1 MKSGVESTVENITRQ
16 APLEPR
22 EIQLRAYTVLDK
34 PEFKSRGEKPQ
45 PTNRVLVFDTETTA
59 DAAQQLRF
67 GAFQIRDGDELL
79 RQGVF
84 YDREGLAADEI
95 ETLQACVFRTDLE
108 FMLVEDFI
116 EEIFFQEC
124 AFVDGTCVGFN
135 LPFDLSR
142 LAINHGTAKGGK
154 RSTIFQHGFSLQL
167 SANPKRSRVKIKH
180 LSHRA
185 AFIEFAGTKQPQN
198 AKKKI
203 PEFERPKGFFVD
215 VKTFAGALLA
225 ESHSLASLSIALD
238 VGHKK
243 SASDKHGEPLTP
255 EYVQYALN
263 DVQCTWECY
272 AELQRRLEVHSLP
285 EIHARQLFSEAS
297 LGKAYLKALGVKPW
311 LAMQPD
317 FPKTRIGEILSTY
330 YGGRSEVNIRRE
342 ITEVAYCDF
351 LSMYPTVN
359 TLMRLWQFVIANG
372 IAETDATIEVRDILE
387 SWTAKELQNP
397 ENWQRLNA
405 IVQIAPD
412 DDVLPVRAIYGDQ
425 LPRNEDNRVA
435 NIGLNRLTCE
445 APLWFT
451 LADCMASKLL
461 TGKAPKVIRA
471 IRFAPVG
478 EQDEL
483 RAVAVSGNDDYLVD
497 PSTED
502 FFKRIIQLRRHVV
515 GERDKST
522 GARRQKLDTE
532 QQALKILANSTSYGI
547 FVETLV
553 NDLDGQKSLTRYGY
567 DGIPTAIKSTVE
579 ERPGSYFHPLL
590 ATLITGAARLMLAL
604 AEWKALDSGL
614 DWVFCDTDGI
624 AFAKPQAMS
633 RSVFIERVQ
642 LVSDFFKPLNPY
654 GDDAS
659 ILQMEDENFSSA
671 NPKDKDWDT
680 APPLYCYAV
689 SAKRYALFNIVD
701 GKVVVR
707 KASAHGLGHLLPP
720 YETPNKS
727 DKDNAKVAYWH
738 KELWTAICEAA
749 LEGID
754 HNGEFIRDE
763 RLNKPAASRYG
774 ANTPALLKWFSEHNS
789 ELPRS
794 EQVKPFNFL
803 LSFQARNLVLL
814 AKSDPE
820 AASWI
825 RNREPVPRPAGPYD
839 NDPAKAA
846 ANAFDRATKLPI
858 PERWLQTYS
867 DVLHKYHLHTEA
879 KFHGGFDNAR
889 GKLWRRHIDAFAV
902 RHIGKEAHNWEE
914 DFYVGTDADS
924 AIVHGDAI
932 INRAKCAE
940 LVMAARKKFGV
951 RDLRIA
957 AGVGDSALKAA
968 CEGDDHVKPEVLVR
982 LVRAAY
988 VLEVEDGAEA
998 DQAEKVLEMLRQFV
1012 EEHGIGVAATELRV
1026 DPANLRKIIKG
1037 KRQLS
1042 NTKRTSL
1049 VQAFMTLS
1057 CSET

>member
-1 MKSGVESTVENITRQ
+1 MENIIRQ
-16 APLEPR
+16 VPLEPR

-34 PEFKSRGEKPQ
+34 PEFKPRGEKPQ

-67 GAFQIRDGDELL
+67 GAFQVRDGNDLF

-84 YDREGLAADEI
+84 YDRDGLSEDEI
-95 ETLQACVFRTDLE
+95 ETLDACVFGTDLE
-108 FMLVEDFI
+108 FMPVEDFI

-124 AFVDGTCVGFN
+124 AFLDGTCVGFN

-154 RSTIFQHGFSLQL
+154 RSNIFQNGFSLKL
-167 SANPKRSRVKIKH
+167 STNSYRPHVKIKH

-198 AKKKI
+198 AKKKN

-225 ESHSLASLSIALD
+225 ESHSLASLSIAFD
-238 VGHKK
+238 VEHKK
-243 SASDKHGEPLTP
+243 SASDKHGEPLSP

-272 AELQRRLEVHSLP
+272 AELQKRLEGHSLP
-285 EIHARQLFSEAS
+285 SIHARQLFSEAS

-311 LAMQPD
+311 REVQPE

-342 ITEVAYCDF
+342 LPEVAYCDF

-372 IAETDATIEVRDILE
+372 ISETDATIEVRDILE
-387 SWTAKELQNP
+387 SWTAQELQTP

-425 LPRNEDNRVA
+425 FPRNEQNRVA

-451 LADCMASKLL
+451 LADCLASKLL

-471 IRFAPVG
+471 IRFTPIAQ
-478 EQDEL
+478 QDEL
-483 RAVAVSGNDDYLVD
+483 RAVAVSGNDAYLVD
-497 PSTED
+497 PATED
-502 FFKRIIQLRRHVV
+502 FFKRIIQLRRNIVR
-515 GERDKST
+515 ERDKST
-522 GARRQKLDTE
+522 GARKQKLDTE
-532 QQALKILANSTSYGI
+532 QKALKILANSTSYGI

-553 NDLDGQKSLTRYGY
+553 NDLDGQKTLTRYGY

-604 AEWKALDSGL
+604 AEWKALESGL
-614 DWVFCDTDGI
+614 NWVFCDTDGI
-624 AFAKPQAMS
+624 AFAKPEAMS
-633 RSVFIERVQ
+633 RADFIERVQ
-642 LVSDFFKPLNPY
+642 QVSDFFKPLNPY

-659 ILQMEDENFSSA
+659 ILQMEDENFSPA
-671 NPKDKDWDT
+671 NPKDKDWET

-689 SAKRYALFNIVD
+689 SAKRYTLFNIID

-720 YETPNKS
+720 YENPNNS
-727 DKDNAKVAYWH
+727 DKGNAKVAYWH
-738 KELWTAICEAA
+738 KDLWTAICEAA
-749 LEGID
+749 LEGVD
-754 HNGEFIRDE
+754 DSGEFIRDE
-763 RLNKPAASRYG
+763 RLNIPAASRYG
-774 ANTPALLKWFSEHNS
+774 ANTPALLKWFSDYNGD
-789 ELPRS
+789 LPRAQ
-794 EQVKPFNFL
+794 QVKPFNFL
-803 LSFQARNLVLL
+803 LSFQARNLALM
-814 AKSDPE
+814 ATSDPE
-820 AASWI
+820 AASWLQK
-825 RNREPVPRPAGPYD
+825 RKTAPRPAGPYERE
-839 NDPAKAA
+839 PAKAA
-846 ANAFDRATKLPI
+846 SQAFDRATELPI
-858 PERWLQTYS
+858 PDRWLQTYT
-867 DVLHKYHLHTEA
+867 DVLRKYHLHTEA
-879 KFHGGFDNAR
+879 KFHGGVDNAR
-889 GKLWRRHIDAFAV
+889 GKLRRRHIDAFAV

-932 INRAKCAE
+932 VNRAKCAE
-940 LVMAARKKFGV
+940 VILAARKKFGV

-968 CEGDDHVKPEVLVR
+968 CEGDDRVKPEMLVR

-988 VLEVEDGAEA
+988 VLEVEDSAEA
-998 DQAEKVLEMLRQFV
+998 DE
-1012 EEHGIGVAATELRV
+1012 AAKALKELRMRV
-1026 DPANLRKIIKG
+1026 DERGLSEVARELGGDAANLRKVLNGQRLLTNRKLVRALQIIRTEKG
-1037 KRQLS
+1037 
-1042 NTKRTSL
+1042 
-1049 VQAFMTLS
+1049 
-1057 CSET
+1057 

>member
-1 MKSGVESTVENITRQ
+1 MENIIRQ
-16 APLEPR
+16 VPLEPR

-34 PEFKSRGEKPQ
+34 PEFKPGREKPQ
-45 PTNRVLVFDTETTA
+45 PTSRVLVFDTETTA

-67 GAFQIRDGDELL
+67 GAFQVRDGNDLF

-84 YDREGLAADEI
+84 YDRDGLSEDEI
-95 ETLQACVFRTDLE
+95 ETLQACVFGTDLE
-108 FMLVEDFI
+108 FMPVEDFI

-124 AFVDGTCVGFN
+124 AFLDGTCVGFN

-142 LAINHGTAKGGK
+142 LAVNHGTAKGGK
-154 RSTIFQHGFSLQL
+154 RSTIFQHGFSLKL
-167 SANPKRSRVKIKH
+167 STNPYRSHIKIKH

-198 AKKKI
+198 AKKKN

-225 ESHSLASLSIALD
+225 ESHSLSSLSIALD
-238 VGHKK
+238 VEHKK

-255 EYVQYALN
+255 EYVQYAIN

-285 EIHARQLFSEAS
+285 NIHARQLFSEAS

-311 LAMQPD
+311 RKVQPE
-317 FPKTRIGEILSTY
+317 FSKTRIGEILSTY

-342 ITEVAYCDF
+342 FPQVAYCDF
-351 LSMYPTVN
+351 LSMYPSVN

-372 IAETDATIEVRDILE
+372 ISETDATIDVRNILE
-387 SWTAKELQNP
+387 TWTAQELQNP

-405 IVQIAPD
+405 IVQIVPD

-425 LPRNEDNRVA
+425 LPRNEENRVA

-451 LADCMASKLL
+451 LADCIASKIL

-471 IRFAPVG
+471 IRFTPIG
-478 EQDEL
+478 QQDEL
-483 RAVAVSGNDDYLVD
+483 RSVAVSGNNAYLVD
-497 PSTED
+497 PANED
-502 FFKRIIQLRRHVV
+502 FFKRIIQLRRNVV
-515 GERDKST
+515 GERDKNS
-522 GARRQKLDTE
+522 GARKQKLETE
-532 QQALKILANSTSYGI
+532 QKALKILANSTSYGI

-553 NDLDGQKSLTRYGY
+553 NDLDGQKLLTRYGY
-567 DGIPTAIKSTVE
+567 DGIPAAIKSTVE

-604 AEWKALDSGL
+604 AEWKALDCGL

-624 AFAKPQAMS
+624 AFAKPEAMS
-633 RSVFIERVQ
+633 RADFIETVQ
-642 LVSDFFKPLNPY
+642 RVSDFFKPLNPY
-654 GDDAS
+654 GDNAS
-659 ILQMEDENFSSA
+659 ILQMEDENFSAA
-671 NPKDKDWDT
+671 NAKDKDWGA

-701 GKVVVR
+701 GMVVIR
-707 KASAHGLGHLLPP
+707 KASAHGLGHLLQP
-720 YETPNKS
+720 YENPNKS
-727 DKDNAKVAYWH
+727 EKDNAKVAYWH
-738 KELWTAICEAA
+738 KELWTAICKAA
-749 LEGID
+749 LAGAD
-754 HNGEFIRDE
+754 HNGEFISDH
-763 RLNKPAASRYG
+763 RLDIPAASRYG
-774 ANTPALLKWFSEHNS
+774 ANTPALLKWFSDYNS
-789 ELPRS
+789 DLPRS

-825 RNREPVPRPAGPYD
+825 QKRKPAPRPAGPFEKE
-839 NDPAKAA
+839 PAKAA
-846 ANAFDRATKLPI
+846 AQAFDRATKLPI
-858 PERWLQTYS
+858 PERWLQTYT
-867 DVLHKYHLHTEA
+867 DVLRKYHLHSEA
-879 KFHGGFDNAR
+879 KFHGGVDKAR

-914 DFYVGTDADS
+914 DYYIGTDADS

-932 INRAKCAE
+932 ISRAQCAE
-940 LVMAARKKFGV
+940 VILAARKKFGV
-951 RDLRIA
+951 RELRSA

-968 CEGDDHVKPEVLVR
+968 CEGDDRVEPEVLVR

-998 DQAEKVLEMLRQFV
+998 EEAAQALQILRRIV
-1012 EEHGIGVAATELRV
+1012 EERGISAVAAELNF
-1026 DPANLRKIIKG
+1026 DQSNLRKILG
-1037 KRQLS
+1037 GRRAFPKRLL
-1042 NTKRTSL
+1042 NL
-1049 VQAFMTLS
+1049 G
-1057 CSET
+1057 

>member
-1 MKSGVESTVENITRQ
+1 MENIIRQ
-16 APLEPR
+16 VPLEPR

-67 GAFQIRDGDELL
+67 GAFQIRDGDDPF

-84 YDREGLAADEI
+84 YDRDGLSVDEI
-95 ETLQACVFRTDLE
+95 ETLEACVFGTDLE
-108 FMLVEDFI
+108 IMPVEEFI

-124 AFVDGTCVGFN
+124 AYLDGTCVGFN
-135 LPFDLSR
+135 LPFDLSS
-142 LAINHGTAKGGK
+142 LAIDHGTAKGGK
-154 RSTIFQHGFSLQL
+154 RSTLFQHGFSLQL
-167 SANPKRSRVKIKH
+167 SPNSKRSRVKIKH

-185 AFIEFAGTKQPQN
+185 AFIEFAGIKQPQN
-198 AKKKI
+198 PKKKSRK
-203 PEFERPKGFFVD
+203 FERPKGFFVD

-238 VGHKK
+238 VKHKK
-243 SASDKHGEPLTP
+243 SASDKHDELLTP
-255 EYVQYALN
+255 EYVQYALK

-272 AELQRRLEVHSLP
+272 AELQKRLERHKLP
-285 EIHARQLFSEAS
+285 NIHARQLFSEAS

-311 LAMQPD
+311 REVQPE
-317 FPKTRIGEILSTY
+317 FPKSRIGEILSTY

-342 ITEVAYCDF
+342 FPEVAYCDF

-372 IAETDATIEVRDILE
+372 ISETDATIEARDILK
-387 SWTAKELQNP
+387 SWTARELQNP
-397 ENWQRLNA
+397 ENWQRLSV
-405 IVQIAPD
+405 IVQIVPD

-425 LPRNEDNRVA
+425 LPRNEQNRVA

-451 LADCMASKLL
+451 LADCLASKLL

-471 IRFAPVG
+471 VRFTPIG
-478 EQDEL
+478 QQDEL
-483 RAVAVSGNDDYLVD
+483 RSVAVSGNNAYLVD
-497 PSTED
+497 PANED
-502 FFKRIIQLRRHVV
+502 FFKRIIQLRRTVV
-515 GERDKST
+515 GDRDKSS
-522 GARRQKLDTE
+522 GARKQKLDTE
-532 QQALKILANSTSYGI
+532 QKALKTLANSTSYGI

-624 AFAKPQAMS
+624 AFAKPEAMS
-633 RSVFIERVQ
+633 RADFIARVQ

-659 ILQMEDENFSSA
+659 ILQMEDENFSAA
-671 NPKDKDWDT
+671 NAKDKDWGT
-680 APPLYCYAV
+680 APPLYCYGV
-689 SAKRYALFNIVD
+689 SAKRYALFNIIN

-720 YETPNKS
+720 YENPNKS

-738 KELWTAICEAA
+738 KQLWTAICEAA
-749 LEGID
+749 IAGMD
-754 HNGEFIRDE
+754 HNGEFIHDH
-763 RLNKPAASRYG
+763 RLNIPAASRYG
-774 ANTPALLKWFSEHNS
+774 ANTPALLKWFSEYNS

-803 LSFQARNLVLL
+803 LSFQARNLALL
-814 AKSDPE
+814 ATSDSE
-820 AASWI
+820 AASWLQK
-825 RNREPVPRPAGPYD
+825 RKPAPRPAGPYEKG
-839 NDPAKAA
+839 PAKAA
-846 ANAFDRATKLPI
+846 AKAFDRATKIPI

-914 DFYVGTDADS
+914 DYYIGTDADS

-940 LVMAARKKFGV
+940 VILAARKRFGV

-957 AGVGDSALKAA
+957 AGVGDSVLKAA
-968 CEGDDHVKPEVLVR
+968 CEGEDRVKPEVLVR

-998 DQAEKVLEMLRQFV
+998 EEAARALEVLQRLVKER
-1012 EEHGIGVAATELRV
+1012 GIGAVARELRV
-1026 DPANLRKIIKG
+1026 DPANLRKIERGERLIPKLLLVRLHRFYEMG
-1037 KRQLS
+1037 WAAP
-1042 NTKRTSL
+1042 NTT
-1049 VQAFMTLS
+1049 
-1057 CSET
+1057 